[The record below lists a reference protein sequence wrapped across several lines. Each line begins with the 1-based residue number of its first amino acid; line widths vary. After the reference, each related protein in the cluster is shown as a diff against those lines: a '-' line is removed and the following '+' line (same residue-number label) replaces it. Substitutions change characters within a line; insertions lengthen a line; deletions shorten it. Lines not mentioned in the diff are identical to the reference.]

1 MNRLLLPEKLM
12 SERDLFVA
20 VVALVLGVMMLYSAI
35 LNEGWCFQMA
45 FARKISKHRGNESA
59 RYAIGSV
66 GTLVIFLGMF
76 TLIAPYLGS
85 KSSRETAAEKSRGEG
100 SAATALVTQ

>member
-1 MNRLLLPEKLM
+1 M

-20 VVALVLGVMMLYSAI
+20 VVALVLGVMMVYSAI

-45 FARKISKHRGNESA
+45 FARKISKQRGNENA

-66 GTLVIFLGMF
+66 GTFVIFLGLF
-76 TLIAPYLGS
+76 TLIAPYFGN
-85 KSSRETAAEKSRGEG
+85 KSSRAAAAEKSSGEG